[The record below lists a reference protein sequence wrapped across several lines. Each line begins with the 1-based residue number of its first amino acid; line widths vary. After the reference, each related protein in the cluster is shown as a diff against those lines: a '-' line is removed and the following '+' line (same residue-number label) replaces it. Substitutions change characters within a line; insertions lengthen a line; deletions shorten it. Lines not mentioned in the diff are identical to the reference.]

1 MVQITMFYGKTH
13 SKSPLSTIFQFAK
26 CNSHHKRLKAQQ
38 HQNPGQAPKVPRS
51 RRGLRHAF
59 GDLHGGALR
68 HRRVA
73 GLHAG
78 GLRQGAVAA
87 LGDAEA
93 AELSLGEERRVQAW
107 RWMVMN

>member
-1 MVQITMFYGKTH
+1 MVFPWFSKT
-13 SKSPLSTIFQFAK
+13 
-26 CNSHHKRLKAQQ
+26 R
-38 HQNPGQAPKVPRS
+38 PGSQAVPS
-51 RRGLRHAF
+51 DLRRGLRHAF

-78 GLRQGAVAA
+78 SLRHGAVAA

-93 AELSLGEERRVQAW
+93 TELSLGEERRGEAW
-107 RWMVMN
+107 R